1 VSDKGFSRASGRLNL
16 RWDGGLITVIDLM
29 RVVIGRS
36 FTKQSQA
43 RETRIAGNCVTMEG
57 RLIDSRFLPSGYTL
71 LVAVVVD
78 VILERV
84 SRKD

>member
-1 VSDKGFSRASGRLNL
+1 MD
-16 RWDGGLITVIDLM
+16 
-29 RVVIGRS
+29 
-36 FTKQSQA
+36 
-43 RETRIAGNCVTMEG
+43 G

-84 SRKD
+84 SRED